1 MHAVTDPVEEAHRTI
16 AILVVE
22 DDPSAGEL
30 ISTVL
35 KDIAGWTATVAPDA
49 AAARAAFGQVQIDAL
64 LLDINLPGITGLELL
79 ELLREDPNW
88 RNPAVVLM
96 SAVRQQP
103 GIVEA
108 LREGRAVTFLE
119 KPLDLDV
126 LVETIR
132 QAVDGQ

>member
-1 MHAVTDPVEEAHRTI
+1 MTDTNEELPHTI

-22 DDPSAGEL
+22 DDPAAGEL

-35 KDIAGWTATVAPDA
+35 KDVAGWTATVAPDA
-49 AAARAAFGQVQIDAL
+49 AAARSALGQVQIDVL
-64 LLDINLPGITGLELL
+64 LLDINLPGISGIELL
-79 ELLREDPNW
+79 TLLHEDPSW

-96 SAVRQQP
+96 SAVRHQP
-103 GIVEA
+103 GIKEA
-108 LREGRAVTFLE
+108 LNDGRAVSFIE

-132 QAVDGQ
+132 QAAAARGH